1 MKSSLTM
8 RLIIFSVSLFLLLS
22 LGASFALGA
31 DGLVSPALGVIA
43 ENMTM
48 VKTGY
53 SYSDITFTKED
64 FDFALGREAK
74 SITILTLPNA
84 ADGTLYLGSVPVTIN
99 QTVSRD
105 NLSKLIFSSSGE
117 GTVETSFYFTAGG
130 YYAIPCQLKII
141 DTVNFAPSIS
151 SDSVALSVETMKNVA
166 YYGSISATD
175 PEGDALKFVITK
187 YPEKGTVTLTDPA
200 HGSFKY
206 VPNAG
211 KKGKDSFSI
220 AVCDEYG
227 NRSEEVTVKI
237 NITKNK
243 SGVEYADMNEHWAYN
258 AAIKMTEAGIMGG
271 AAVNGKTYFYPDAA
285 VSREQFVVMLMKTI
299 GLKDVPEVR
308 KTVFADDDEIS
319 DGARSYI
326 AAAYVLG
333 FIDGSKVDGKLY
345 FYPSRSI
352 TRAET
357 AVILQNIIG
366 VEVSDA
372 VPVFADADDVPAWAM
387 ESICAMTKLG
397 IMSGTGGGTFS
408 PFNTMTRAQTAQV
421 LCNVSKLVVK

>member
-8 RLIIFSVSLFLLLS
+8 RLIIFSVSLFLLLT

-64 FDFALGREAK
+64 FDFAIGREAK

-84 ADGTLYLGSVPVTIN
+84 ADGTLYLGSIPVTIN

-105 NLSKLIFSSSGE
+105 NLSKLVFSSSRKGS
-117 GTVETSFYFTAGG
+117 VDSSFYFTAGG

-151 SDSVALSVETMKNVA
+151 SDSVALSVETMKGVA
-166 YYGSISATD
+166 YYGSLSATD
-175 PEGDALKFVITK
+175 PEGDTLKFVITK
-187 YPEKGTVTLTDPA
+187 YPEKGTITLTDA
-200 HGSFKY
+200 DHGSFKY
-206 VPNAG
+206 EPDDG
-211 KKGKDSFSI
+211 KKGNDSFSI
-220 AVCDEYG
+220 AVFDEYG

-237 NITKNK
+237 KITKSK
-243 SGVEYADMNEHWAYN
+243 SRIKYADMNEHWAYN
-258 AAIKMTEAGIMGG
+258 AVMKMTEAGIMGG
-271 AAVNGKTYFYPDAA
+271 APVSGNTYFYPDAS
-285 VSREQFVVMLMKTI
+285 VSREQFVVMLMRTI
-299 GLKDVPEVR
+299 GLKDVPEVN
-308 KTVFADDDEIS
+308 KTVFADDAEIS
-319 DGARSYI
+319 NGARPYI

-372 VPVFADADDVPAWAM
+372 VPVFADGDDVPAWAM

-397 IMSGTGGGTFS
+397 IMNGTGGGSFS
-408 PFNTMTRAQTAQV
+408 PFTTMTRAQTAQV
-421 LCNVSKLVVK
+421 LYNVSKLVV

>member
-8 RLIIFSVSLFLLLS
+8 RLIIFSVSLFLLLT

-64 FDFALGREAK
+64 FDFAIGREAK

-84 ADGTLYLGSVPVTIN
+84 ADGTLYLGSIPVSIN

-105 NLSKLIFSSSGE
+105 NLSKLVFSSSRKGS
-117 GTVETSFYFTAGG
+117 VDSSFYFTTGG

-151 SDSVALSVETMKNVA
+151 SDSVALSVETMKGVA
-166 YYGSISATD
+166 YYGSLSATD
-175 PEGDALKFVITK
+175 PEGDTLKFVITK
-187 YPEKGTVTLTDPA
+187 YPEKGTITLTDA
-200 HGSFKY
+200 DHGSFKY
-206 VPNAG
+206 VPDDG

-220 AVCDEYG
+220 AVFDEYG

-237 NITKNK
+237 KITKSK
-243 SGVEYADMNEHWAYN
+243 SRIKYADMNEHWAYN
-258 AAIKMTEAGIMGG
+258 AVMKMTEAGIMGG
-271 AAVNGKTYFYPDAA
+271 ASVSGNTYFYPDAS
-285 VSREQFVVMLMKTI
+285 VSREQFVVMLMRTI
-299 GLKDVPEVR
+299 GLKDVPEVN
-308 KTVFADDDEIS
+308 KTVFADDAEIS
-319 DGARSYI
+319 NGARPYI

-372 VPVFADADDVPAWAM
+372 VPVFADGDDVPAWAM

-397 IMSGTGGGTFS
+397 IMNGTGGGSFS
-408 PFNTMTRAQTAQV
+408 PFTTMTRAQTAQV
-421 LCNVSKLVVK
+421 LYNVSKLVV

>member
-130 YYAIPCQLKII
+130 Y
-141 DTVNFAPSIS
+141 
-151 SDSVALSVETMKNVA
+151 
-166 YYGSISATD
+166 
-175 PEGDALKFVITK
+175 
-187 YPEKGTVTLTDPA
+187 
-200 HGSFKY
+200 
-206 VPNAG
+206 
-211 KKGKDSFSI
+211 
-220 AVCDEYG
+220 
-227 NRSEEVTVKI
+227 
-237 NITKNK
+237 
-243 SGVEYADMNEHWAYN
+243 
-258 AAIKMTEAGIMGG
+258 
-271 AAVNGKTYFYPDAA
+271 
-285 VSREQFVVMLMKTI
+285 
-299 GLKDVPEVR
+299 
-308 KTVFADDDEIS
+308 
-319 DGARSYI
+319 
-326 AAAYVLG
+326 
-333 FIDGSKVDGKLY
+333 
-345 FYPSRSI
+345 
-352 TRAET
+352 
-357 AVILQNIIG
+357 
-366 VEVSDA
+366 
-372 VPVFADADDVPAWAM
+372 
-387 ESICAMTKLG
+387 
-397 IMSGTGGGTFS
+397 
-408 PFNTMTRAQTAQV
+408 
-421 LCNVSKLVVK
+421 